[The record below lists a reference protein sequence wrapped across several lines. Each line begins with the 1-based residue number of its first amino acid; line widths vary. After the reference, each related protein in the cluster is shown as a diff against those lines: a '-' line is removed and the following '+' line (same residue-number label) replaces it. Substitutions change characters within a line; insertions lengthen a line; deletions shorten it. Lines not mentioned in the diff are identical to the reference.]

1 MSYTALETV
10 TLALLATSFVSFA
23 ALAPVT
29 NRGRHGV
36 GVGLVAVGF
45 GSFFLAAAGTY
56 RLALA
61 FPAIA
66 GTIGA

>member
-1 MSYTALETV
+1 MNYQTLETL
-10 TLALLATSFVSFA
+10 TLVLLATSFVSFA
-23 ALAPVT
+23 LLAPVT
-29 NRGRHGV
+29 NRGRHTV
-36 GVGLVAVGF
+36 GVGLVAVGS
-45 GSFFLAAAGTY
+45 GAFFLAAAGTY

>member
-1 MSYTALETV
+1 MTYATLETL

-29 NRGRHGV
+29 NRGRYNV
-36 GVGLVAVGF
+36 GVGLVAI
-45 GSFFLAAAGTY
+45 GSGAFLLAAAGTY

-61 FPAIA
+61 FPTITQ
-66 GTIGA
+66 TIGA